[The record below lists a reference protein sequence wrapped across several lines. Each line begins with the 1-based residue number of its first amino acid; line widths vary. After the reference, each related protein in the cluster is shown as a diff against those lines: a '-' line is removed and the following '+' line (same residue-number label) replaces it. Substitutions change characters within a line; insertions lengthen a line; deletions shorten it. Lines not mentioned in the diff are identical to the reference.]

1 MNDPT
6 SACALTQQKS
16 VSRRRRVGLRTYRC
30 ARTGSD
36 TVDLQPE
43 ERQVIN
49 RALAILE
56 RKLLREAEIMNAP
69 ESLRQWLHL
78 HYGLLDREVFG
89 LLLLNTQLRLIAHEQ
104 LFFGTLAETAVY
116 PREVARCAFHYNAS
130 SVIAVHCHP
139 SGVAEPSRAD
149 ELLTRRLKEALALID
164 VRLLDHFIVA
174 GNHAISFA
182 ERGLM

>member
-1 MNDPT
+1 MNNVT
-6 SACALTQQKS
+6 TNSGASAQKS
-16 VSRRRRVGLRTYRC
+16 VSLRRRAPVRPYRC
-30 ARTGSD
+30 ALAGSR
-36 TVDLQPE
+36 TVDLEPE
-43 ERQVIN
+43 EQRIVTQ
-49 RALAILE
+49 ALVILE

-69 ESLRQWLHL
+69 ESLKQWLHL

-104 LFFGTLAETAVY
+104 LFFGTIAETAVY
-116 PREVARCAFHYNAS
+116 PREVARCAFRYNAS

-149 ELLTRRLKEALALID
+149 ELLTMRLKDALALID

-174 GNHAISFA
+174 GNHSISFA